1 MQRGKD
7 MKNKILIRTVA
18 AAAVLA
24 LVAAVFAGC
33 GKQSGAADKS
43 NKKSDGKYSVE
54 NTADGVAKSYS
65 YLMQTG
71 DMKTAYTLLL
81 YDYPTVLS
89 AATGEFES
97 ADEYYAKTYSC
108 EGETDYYK
116 IYKEYLPKTMY
127 NVYGTTYTVET
138 EVADSVKLSDA
149 QVKLIKDYITAF
161 FAAYGLKAD
170 EYAGTDKITEIYA
183 VTVNNIVKGTQSTV
197 KEENYLSF
205 KVGNK
210 WKTVKAENV
219 KKDDFTAKIDA
230 LQSRIDEVSA
240 KSGSSELLTRSVFN
254 SYYYYFGL
262 PS

>member
-1 MQRGKD
+1 
-7 MKNKILIRTVA
+7 MKSKILIRFAAVA
-18 AAAVLA
+18 AAAA

-33 GKQSGAADKS
+33 GKKADTEDGG
-43 NKKSDGKYSVE
+43 KSDKYTVE
-54 NTADGVAKSYS
+54 NTAEGVAKSYS

-89 AATGEFES
+89 ATTGEFES

-108 EGETDYYK
+108 EGESDYYK

-138 EVADSVKLSDA
+138 EVVGSVKLSDA

-170 EYAGTDKITEIYA
+170 EYAHTDKITEIYA

-219 KKDDFTAKIDA
+219 TNEDFTAKIDA
-230 LQSRIDEVSA
+230 LQSRTDEISA
-240 KSGSSELLTRSVFN
+240 KSGSSELHTRSVFN

>member
-1 MQRGKD
+1 
-7 MKNKILIRTVA
+7 MKNKILTRITAVA
-18 AAAVLA
+18 AIIA
-24 LVAAVFAGC
+24 LVAVMFAGC
-33 GKQSGAADKS
+33 GKKADSADKNDS
-43 NKKSDGKYSVE
+43 KSDGKYKVE
-54 NTADGVAKSYS
+54 NTAEGVAKSYS

-89 AATGEFES
+89 AATGEFKS

-108 EGETDYYK
+108 EGESDYYK
-116 IYKEYLPKTMY
+116 IYTEYLPQTMY
-127 NVYGTTYTVET
+127 SVYGTTYTVET
-138 EVADSVKLSDA
+138 EVVDSVKLSDE
-149 QVKLIKDYITAF
+149 QVKLLKGYITAF

-170 EYAGTDKITEIYA
+170 NYAQTDKVTEIYA
-183 VTVNNIVKGTQSTV
+183 VTVNNKVKGTQSTV

-205 KVGNK
+205 KVDNK

-219 KKDDFTAKIDA
+219 TKDDFTAKIDA
-230 LQSRIDEVSA
+230 LQSRTDEISA